1 MKIDLVLTTNNKKYL
16 WYVITFV
23 IIISVVGV
31 TIKIYSIGEENIKT
45 SILENQVEIQEIIT
59 TSISKNIS
67 SELELIIFELD
78 ILSQSAEFQNDL
90 GTVESSQLM
99 AQTFN
104 RINSISPTSQILAID
119 ENFKVLSQ
127 VSQSH
132 NSLVGSTVKG
142 LSELMGSEESITVL
156 GPQILSINT
165 LLYDEPEIAVTF
177 PIIDEQTKSSVGLLL
192 ITFASSEFFER
203 HGNIYDVESRFLMVM
218 DENHILLIHPNME
231 NVGKDF
237 FGNEIQTDISQN
249 SLLNSHISDILQGDL
264 STIIFTMDD
273 DIGERINSGISVTV
287 NGKNEFVFA
296 VVTPTHSINK
306 EVDETIFFTKIQT
319 IFLLLL
325 VTSVLLIFLVKRSQS
340 FKKEKLSVIG
350 QLSSNIAHDIR
361 NPLGAIKN
369 SGVIIDKENKNSNE
383 IISRELKRIN
393 ISVRRIS
400 HQVEE
405 VLNYVRTTPMILKS
419 HSINQT
425 LQEAIDTLDIPQNI
439 SINIPKNDITIKF
452 DHEKILIV
460 FINIILNAIQ
470 SIGDK
475 NGIIAITTSETSSDV
490 TLEFENSGPS
500 ISSNDLKH
508 IFDTLFTTKLEGTGL
523 GLSSCKNII
532 EQHNGEIY
540 ATSDPVTFSIKLPR
554 GDSSDD

>member
-23 IIISVVGV
+23 IIISVVGI

-142 LSELMGSEESITVL
+142 LSELMGSEENIAVL

-249 SLLNSHISDILQGDL
+249 SLLNSHISDILQGNL

-475 NGIIAITTSETSSDV
+475 NGIITITTSEASSDV
-490 TLEFENSGPS
+490 TLEFENSGPN

>member
-142 LSELMGSEESITVL
+142 LSELMGSEENIAVL

-425 LQEAIDTLDIPQNI
+425 LQEAINTLDIPQNI

-475 NGIIAITTSETSSDV
+475 NGIITITTSETSSDI
-490 TLEFENSGPS
+490 TLEFENSGPN

>member
-142 LSELMGSEESITVL
+142 LSELMGSEENIAVL

-249 SLLNSHISDILQGDL
+249 SLLNSHISDILQGSL

-475 NGIIAITTSETSSDV
+475 NGIITITTSETSSDI
-490 TLEFENSGPS
+490 TLEFENSGPN

>member
-1 MKIDLVLTTNNKKYL
+1 VKIDLVLTTNNKKYL

-142 LSELMGSEESITVL
+142 LSELMGSEENIAVL

-249 SLLNSHISDILQGDL
+249 SPLNSHISDILQGDL

-475 NGIIAITTSETSSDV
+475 NGIITITTSETSSDI
-490 TLEFENSGPS
+490 TLEFENSGPN

-540 ATSDPVTFSIKLPR
+540 AASDPVTFSIKLPR

>member
-23 IIISVVGV
+23 IIISVVGI

-142 LSELMGSEESITVL
+142 LSELMGSEENIAVL

-475 NGIIAITTSETSSDV
+475 NGIITITTSETSSDV
-490 TLEFENSGPS
+490 TLEFENSGPN

>member
-1 MKIDLVLTTNNKKYL
+1 VKIDLVLTTNNKKYL

-132 NSLVGSTVKG
+132 NSLIGSTVKG
-142 LSELMGSEESITVL
+142 LSELMGSEENITVL

-475 NGIIAITTSETSSDV
+475 NGIITITTSETSSDI
-490 TLEFENSGPS
+490 TLEFENSGPN

>member
-23 IIISVVGV
+23 IIISVVGI

-142 LSELMGSEESITVL
+142 LSELMGSEENITVL

-475 NGIIAITTSETSSDV
+475 NGIITITTSETSSDI
-490 TLEFENSGPS
+490 TLEFENSGPN

-523 GLSSCKNII
+523 GLSSCKNIV

-540 ATSDPVTFSIKLPR
+540 ATSDPVTFSIKLPH

>member
-23 IIISVVGV
+23 IIIAVVGI

-78 ILSQSAEFQNDL
+78 ILSQSTEFQNDL

-142 LSELMGSEESITVL
+142 LSELMGSEENIAVL

-237 FGNEIQTDISQN
+237 FGNEIQTDIEQN

-325 VTSVLLIFLVKRSQS
+325 VTSVLLIFLAKRSQN
-340 FKKEKLSVIG
+340 FKKEKLAVIG

-369 SGVIIDKENKNSNE
+369 SGVIIDKENKNNNE

-439 SINIPKNDITIKF
+439 SINIPKNDIIIKF

-470 SIGDK
+470 SIGGK
-475 NGIIAITTSETSSDV
+475 NGIITITTSETSSNI
-490 TLEFENSGPS
+490 TIEFENSGPN

-523 GLSSCKNII
+523 GLSSCKNIV

-540 ATSDPVTFSIKLPR
+540 ATSNPVIFSIKLPH

>member
-23 IIISVVGV
+23 IIISVVGI

-142 LSELMGSEESITVL
+142 LSELMGSEENIAVL

-419 HSINQT
+419 YSINQT

-475 NGIIAITTSETSSDV
+475 NGIITITTSETSSDI
-490 TLEFENSGPS
+490 TLEFENSGPN

>member
-142 LSELMGSEESITVL
+142 LSELMGSEENIAVL

-249 SLLNSHISDILQGDL
+249 SLLNSHISDILQGNL

-475 NGIIAITTSETSSDV
+475 NGIITITTSETSSDV
-490 TLEFENSGPS
+490 TLEFENSGPN

>member
-23 IIISVVGV
+23 IIISVVGI

-142 LSELMGSEESITVL
+142 LSELMGSEENITVL

-249 SLLNSHISDILQGDL
+249 SLLNSHISDILQGNL

-475 NGIIAITTSETSSDV
+475 NGIITITTSETSSDI
-490 TLEFENSGPS
+490 TLEFENSGPN

>member
-23 IIISVVGV
+23 IIIAVVGI

-78 ILSQSAEFQNDL
+78 ILSKSIELQNDL

-142 LSELMGSEESITVL
+142 LSELMGSEENIAVL

-475 NGIIAITTSETSSDV
+475 NGIITITTSEASSDV
-490 TLEFENSGPS
+490 TLEFENSGPN

>member
-23 IIISVVGV
+23 IIISVVGI

-142 LSELMGSEESITVL
+142 LSELMGSEENIAVL

-361 NPLGAIKN
+361 NPLGTIKN
-369 SGVIIDKENKNSNE
+369 AGVIIDKENKNSNE

-475 NGIIAITTSETSSDV
+475 NGIITITTSETSSDV
-490 TLEFENSGPS
+490 TLEFENSGPN

>member
-23 IIISVVGV
+23 IIIAVVGI

-78 ILSQSAEFQNDL
+78 ILSKSIELQNDL

-142 LSELMGSEESITVL
+142 LSELMGSEENIAVL

-237 FGNEIQTDISQN
+237 FGNEIQTDIEQN

-325 VTSVLLIFLVKRSQS
+325 VTSVLLIFLAKRSQN
-340 FKKEKLSVIG
+340 FKKEKLAVIG

-369 SGVIIDKENKNSNE
+369 SGVIIDKENKNDNE

-439 SINIPKNDITIKF
+439 SINIPKNDIIIKF

-470 SIGDK
+470 SIGGK
-475 NGIIAITTSETSSDV
+475 NGIITITTSETSSNI
-490 TLEFENSGPS
+490 TIEFENSGPN

-523 GLSSCKNII
+523 GLSSCKNIV

-540 ATSDPVTFSIKLPR
+540 ATSNPVIFSIKLPH